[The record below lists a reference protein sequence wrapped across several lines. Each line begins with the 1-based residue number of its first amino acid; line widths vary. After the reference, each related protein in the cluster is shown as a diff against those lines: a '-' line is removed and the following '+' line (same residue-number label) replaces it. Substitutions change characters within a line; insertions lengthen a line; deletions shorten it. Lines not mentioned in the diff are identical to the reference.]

1 MKQQLG
7 LSKALMLLVCSALLP
22 WLITI
27 GSINAIELWL
37 PGQVK
42 VDHWRNVSSA
52 SFIVGAG
59 ISVYALMN
67 VGWHRVLRI
76 ITATALILISLWFAL
91 MFQLRSNCG
100 DEKIYIGETGK
111 AAASSCE

>member
-1 MKQQLG
+1 MKQQLAR
-7 LSKALMLLVCSALLP
+7 SQALMLLVCSALLP

-27 GSINAIELWL
+27 GSINAIEQWL

-59 ISVYALMN
+59 LSVYALLN
-67 VGWHRVLRI
+67 LGWHRVVRI
-76 ITATALILISLWFAL
+76 ITATILILISLWFAL
-91 MFQLRSNCG
+91 MVQLRSNCG
-100 DEKIYIGETGK
+100 DEEIYIGESGK